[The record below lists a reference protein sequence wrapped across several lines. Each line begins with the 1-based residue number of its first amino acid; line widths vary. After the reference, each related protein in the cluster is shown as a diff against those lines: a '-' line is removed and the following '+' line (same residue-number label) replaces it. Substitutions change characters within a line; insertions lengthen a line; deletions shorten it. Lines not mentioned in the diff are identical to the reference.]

1 MRANKIL
8 NVDLYIV
15 GFIYGSCSLLAC
27 HKLKRAKSS
36 AVNEQLPD
44 ALGGDTRVEEVILI

>member
-15 GFIYGSCSLLAC
+15 GFIYGSCSLL
-27 HKLKRAKSS
+27 RAKSS

-44 ALGGDTRVEEVILI
+44 ALGGDTRVEEVILL